1 MVTLFTQ
8 WCIPLPPATHIS
20 LTLEQ
25 QIADELG
32 GNMLGGAAEVWGGAG
47 RLWWLWEWLDE
58 KVLRG
63 ADRTAVTGL

>member
-1 MVTLFTQ
+1 
-8 WCIPLPPATHIS
+8 